1 MHESVVSEMQN
12 ENWLL
17 KGDLEE
23 RKHADPKN
31 TPSTEGLDRQYRD
44 QGKWKQNPKVKV
56 GANIIT
62 ISRGRELVVRLIRLK
77 CIHFN

>member
-1 MHESVVSEMQN
+1 MHESVVSEMQS

-44 QGKWKQNPKVKV
+44 QGKWKQNPQVKV
-56 GANIIT
+56 RLKYK
-62 ISRGRELVVRLIRLK
+62 ISREIQKHLISCFVLYPKRD
-77 CIHFN
+77 F